1 MALSPKHQAFV
12 NEYLSCFNST
22 EAYERVYAPKNRVVS
37 ASAGQRLLRNV
48 EIEAAVRERLQE
60 AAMSAD
66 EVIMRLA
73 EQARNE
79 HGRYVRPD
87 GSVDIAGLLRDGKG
101 HLIKGFKESKRG
113 QVIVE
118 FYDAQSALVHL
129 GKHHK
134 LFTDNVA
141 HSGSIDVN
149 VVKGYTTVTPDDWD
163 EADKTDSH
171 L

>member
-1 MALSPKHQAFV
+1 MLTNKQKKFID
-12 NEYLSCFNST
+12 EYLKDLNATQAAIRAGYSEKT
-22 EAYERVYAPKNRVVS
+22 AYSIGIEN
-37 ASAGQRLLRNV
+37 LRKP
-48 EIEAAVRERLQE
+48 EIAEVITKRLQE

-66 EVIMRLA
+66 EVLNRLA

-134 LFTDNVA
+134 LFTEQVQ
-141 HSGSIDVN
+141 HSGN
-149 VVKGYTTVTPDDWD
+149 LNTTEVAVYIPDNGRNDRD
-163 EADKTDSH
+163 
-171 L
+171 